1 MTEEM
6 EKVLAK
12 ADSFDHLVA
21 QPGWRDVLDFMVGRV
36 NDAIILASQ
45 SEDSRDVI
53 RWNSKRV
60 LLDDT
65 IAYVEDTRKERDRI
79 REEMNAGSI
88 RQAV

>member
-6 EKVLAK
+6 EKVLQK
-12 ADSFDHLVA
+12 GDSFDRLVSES
-21 QPGWRDVLDFMVGRV
+21 GWKDVLEFMAGRV

-53 RWNSKRV
+53 RWNAKRV

-65 IAYVEDTRKERDRI
+65 IAYVEDTRNERDRI
-79 REEMNAGSI
+79 KGEMNAGSI
-88 RQAV
+88 G

>member
-6 EKVLAK
+6 EKVLQK
-12 ADSFDHLVA
+12 GESFDGLVSE
-21 QPGWRDVLDFMVGRV
+21 PGWKEVLEFMAGRV

-53 RWNSKRV
+53 RWNAKRV

-65 IAYVEDTRKERDRI
+65 IAYVEDTRNERDRI
-79 REEMNAGSI
+79 KGEMNAGSI
-88 RQAV
+88 G